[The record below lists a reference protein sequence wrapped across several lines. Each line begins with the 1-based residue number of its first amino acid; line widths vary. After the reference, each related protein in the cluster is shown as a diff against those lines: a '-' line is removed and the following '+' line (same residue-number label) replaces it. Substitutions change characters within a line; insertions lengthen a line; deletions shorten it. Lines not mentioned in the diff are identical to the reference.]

1 MTNTDDFTKAS
12 QGIILHLKEELKTIR
27 TGRANPAVLED
38 LIVEAYGGQSKF
50 RMLELATITTGGAS
64 QLLVAPYDPITVPDI
79 ERAILK
85 SPLGLTPVNQG
96 GRIII
101 RIPPLS
107 QEQRQKLTKIINQK
121 IEEKKNSI
129 RMLRDEARKKIKHQ
143 AEAKEIT
150 KDDRFRIEKDIDTA
164 TQKLMEEIETIK
176 KNKDKEIMEV

>member
-1 MTNTDDFTKAS
+1 MSNTEEFTKSS

-38 LIVEAYGGQSKF
+38 LMVEAYGGQSKF
-50 RMLELATITTGGAS
+50 KMLELATITTEGAS
-64 QLLVAPYDPITVPDI
+64 QLVVVPYDPVTVPDI

-107 QEQRQKLTKIINQK
+107 QEQRQKLTKIISQK

-129 RMLRDEARKKIKHQ
+129 RMHRDEARKKIKQQ
-143 AEAKEIT
+143 AEASEIT

-164 TQKLMEEIETIK
+164 TQKLMEEIEVIK
-176 KNKDKEIMEV
+176 KNKEKEIMEV